1 MKRDLARLADR
12 GYDVAIIGGGAYGLF
27 TAWDAALRGLSVALV
42 ERGDFGQATSYNSL
56 RVIHGGLR
64 YLQSGDLRRMR
75 ISIRERTNF
84 MAMAPHL
91 VHPLPV
97 LIPTYGHGMRGREL
111 MALALKV
118 HDLVGFDRNR
128 LNDPQKRLPPSRVLS
143 SEECLGICPGVDQ
156 RGLSG
161 AALLYDSQ
169 MYSSERLL
177 ISLLRSAARAGAD
190 LANYTEVTGFLSGE
204 NGVSGVRAR
213 DLLGGRE
220 LAIRAR
226 VVVNTG
232 GPWVGQLCNLLDT
245 PRVNSRPVLSKAFNL
260 VVNRQL
266 VPQYSFGVYSRDS
279 SQSQCRGP
287 KSLDPNSLGR
297 ESLDRGAVNREAV
310 NREAVSGEAVIGK
323 ASRMFFV
330 TPWHGGSLI
339 GTEHLPYRGEPDN
352 FQVTEEEIG
361 RFVDDFN
368 GAYPPAN
375 LSRQDVTAVYGG
387 MLPADGFDGD
397 HVWLTK
403 SYRIRD
409 HRREGGPEGLVS
421 ATGVKFTESRHV
433 AEKVVDLLFRKL
445 GQPVPPSRTSAT
457 PVDGGNI
464 DRFDTFLKYQM
475 KRGLR
480 DLRAETIE
488 RLVHLYGNAYPEVLE
503 DLDDSAPA
511 AREIDAAENLRVLR
525 AEVAHAVHREMAQKL
540 SDVVFRRAALGMNG
554 PPSDV
559 ELEQCARAM
568 AAALGW
574 DQARTRRELAE
585 VRAGAGSFG
594 TPALNTKSPV
604 EPVA

>member
-12 GYDVAIIGGGAYGLF
+12 VYDVAIIGGGAYGLF

-75 ISIRERTNF
+75 VSIRERTNF

-111 MALALKV
+111 MALALAV

-128 LNDPQKRLPPSRVLS
+128 LSDPQKRLPPSRVVS
-143 SEECLGICPGVDQ
+143 PEECLELCPGIDQ

-177 ISLLRSAARAGAD
+177 IGLLRSAAEAGAD
-190 LANYTEVTGFLSGE
+190 LVNYTEVTGFLSDE
-204 NGVSGVRAR
+204 NGIKGVRAR
-213 DLLGGRE
+213 DLLAGGE
-220 LAIRAR
+220 LALRAR

-232 GPWVGQLCNLLDT
+232 GPWVSQLCHLLDA
-245 PRVNSRPVLSKAFNL
+245 RWVNPRPVLSKAFNL

-266 VPQYSFGVYSRDS
+266 VPEYSFGVYSR
-279 SQSQCRGP
+279 GP
-287 KSLDPNSLGR
+287 HQGKYQQNRYQGR
-297 ESLDRGAVNREAV
+297 QANTPEAIV
-310 NREAVSGEAVIGK
+310 PEAIVPEAINQEANISK
-323 ASRMFFV
+323 ASRIFFV
-330 TPWHGGSLI
+330 TPWHGVSLI
-339 GTEHLPYRGEPDN
+339 GTEHLPYHGEPDN
-352 FQVTEEEIG
+352 FQVTEEEVG
-361 RFVDDFN
+361 RFVEDFN
-368 GAYPPAN
+368 GAYEPAN

-387 MLPADGFDGD
+387 MLPADGFKEDN
-397 HVWLTK
+397 VRLTK
-403 SYRIRD
+403 SYRVRD
-409 HRREGGPEGLVS
+409 HRQEGGPQGLVS

-433 AEKVVDLLFRKL
+433 AEKVVDLLLRKL
-445 GQPVPPSRTSAT
+445 GRPVSGSQTSVT
-457 PVDGGNI
+457 PVYGGNI
-464 DRFDTFLKYQM
+464 DQFKTYLNCQM
-475 KRGLR
+475 KRGLKG
-480 DLRAETIE
+480 LSAAAIE

-503 DLDDSAPA
+503 YLDDRDGGAS
-511 AREIDAAENLRVLR
+511 EIGAAENLRVLQ

-540 SDVVFRRAALGMNG
+540 SDVVFRRAVLGMTG
-554 PPSDV
+554 PPPDV
-559 ELEQCARAM
+559 QLEQCARVM

-574 DQARTRRELAE
+574 DMARTRQEVAE
-585 VRAGAGSFG
+585 VKAGARSAGA
-594 TPALNTKSPV
+594 PAENPV
-604 EPVA
+604 EPVTQETS